1 MTVGFYF
8 DQQSCI
14 GCRTCQVACKDRHDI
29 HEPGIRPR
37 RVESYETG
45 TYPDAGMFHTTVSC
59 NHCENPACTAN
70 CPTRAMY
77 KAEDGT
83 VIHDDSKCIQCKM
96 CMLSCPYG
104 APQWDFVEDVIVKC
118 DGCKD
123 LRDAGMSPNCVAA
136 CPMRALDFG
145 EIDDLKAKY
154 GDELVSEIP
163 AMPSDDLTSPNA
175 LINPTEFATRD
186 DFNWVTL

>member
-104 APQWDFVEDVIVKC
+104 APQWDYVENVIVKC
-118 DGCKD
+118 DGCMD
-123 LRDAGMSPNCVAA
+123 LREAGMSPNCVAA

-163 AMPSDDLTSPNA
+163 AISSDDLTNPNLLLNA
-175 LINPTEFATRD
+175 TTAASNTEFTQ
-186 DFNWVTL
+186 VSL